1 MWSLRVWS
9 ALLTF
14 PIANSLMWEA
24 FLCILEYLAAPLAF
38 TSQMPVAAPQSWQSV
53 MSADIVKCSPESWN
67 PPGWEPLIWGHQSL
81 PVLPHASWDYPSVF
95 LPRWASFLFL
105 LPPLSFNFYLTLW
118 ELPKTFIWR
127 NYVRAPLPPT
137 TVDPHQNTESKRGWR
152 LDSSCPSPTRHCV
165 AMQSTNCTKFPGVLF
180 ITLWHAIYKWIM

>member
-105 LPPLSFNFYLTLW
+105 LPPLSFNFYFFNFMGITKNIYLK
-118 ELPKTFIWR
+118 ELCKSTSSS
-127 NYVRAPLPPT
+127 YYCGPT
-137 TVDPHQNTESKRGWR
+137 SEHRV
-152 LDSSCPSPTRHCV
+152 
-165 AMQSTNCTKFPGVLF
+165 
-180 ITLWHAIYKWIM
+180 